1 MTLAVVL
8 GIVIALGLLLR
19 YIIKTAK
26 DNLAAEINRE
36 TQTDADNLAAAA
48 KQARESGGIDP
59 DAWH

>member
-36 TQTDADNLAAAA
+36 TQTDADNLASVAE
-48 KQARESGGIDP
+48 QVRESGKVDL

>member
-8 GIVIALGLLLR
+8 GIIIALGLLLR

-36 TQTDADNLAAAA
+36 TQTDADNLAATA
-48 KQARESGGIDP
+48 KQVRESGKVDL